1 MSHQVEQMAYVGQT
15 PWHGLGNQL
24 TQGVSIDQWRVEAGL
39 NWHAKRAA
47 VMFTEDDVETV
58 ANPQLFK
65 GDSEVL
71 YRSDTRSQLG
81 IVSPDYKIVQ
91 PGEVLEFFR
100 DLVSTGDMSIETAG
114 CLDGGKKVW
123 ALAKTG
129 QDFRIMGQDAIEGYL
144 LLATSFDGTLS
155 TRAQFTSV
163 RVVCNNTLQMSIKGK
178 SSNAVAIPHSA
189 MFRESQ
195 VKLDLG
201 ILDNSFA
208 QFEEQANVLAN
219 RRMSDKEAVRF
230 IMNVLTGEDDAEK
243 LSTRSANVVKHVYG
257 MYAGNAMGS
266 SLRSSDSTA
275 WGALNAITEYVDHQQ
290 GRNTNNR
297 FRSAQFGAG
306 ATTKATALEKA
317 LELAA

>member
-1 MSHQVEQMAYVGQT
+1 MSHMIDMSNGRANIAFVGQ
-15 PWHGLGNQL
+15 PCWHGLGQKL
-24 TQGVSIDQWRVEAGL
+24 SQGASIDQWRVEAGL
-39 NWHAKRAA
+39 DWHAGRAGVQFEA
-47 VMFTEDDVETV
+47 DGVVR
-58 ANPQLFK
+58 Q

-71 YRSDTRSQLG
+71 FRSDNFKQLG

-100 DLVSTGDMSIETAG
+100 DLVSTGDMALETAG
-114 CLDGGKKVW
+114 CLDDGKKVW
-123 ALAKTG
+123 ALAKTN
-129 QDFRIMGQDAIEGYL
+129 QDFRIMGQDQVEGYL

-163 RVVCNNTLQMSIKGK
+163 RVVCNNTLQVSVRGK

-189 MFRESQ
+189 LFNHLQ

-201 ILDNSFA
+201 VLDDGFK
-208 QFEEQANVLAN
+208 QFEEQANLLAG
-219 RRMSDKEAVRF
+219 RRMADKEAIRF

-257 MYAGNAMGS
+257 MYCGNGKGS
-266 SLRSSDSTA
+266 SLRSADGTA
-275 WGALNAITEYVDHQQ
+275 WGALNAITEYVDHEQ
-290 GRNTNNR
+290 GRNVNNR

-306 ATTKATALEKA
+306 ATTKADALEKA
-317 LELAA
+317 LALAA